1 MDAVE
6 RKRLIKLASKRSGA
20 GVRDVEDLESA
31 ARHAERQEKSATGT
45 GQKPVIQLMAGEISR
60 IVDEIENAVLA
71 ANLGLYQRNGNG
83 VRIETAI
90 IPMLDAPSRRTLV
103 IREQEAET
111 LREDLC
117 KAARFEKFEKRS
129 EEWIAC
135 DPPTQ
140 RAKDWIARDER
151 IRLPHLTG
159 VISSPLILP
168 AGRRIISAPG
178 YDNDTGLFFEPL
190 GASRLMPPNA

>member
-1 MDAVE
+1 
-6 RKRLIKLASKRSGA
+6 
-20 GVRDVEDLESA
+20 
-31 ARHAERQEKSATGT
+31 
-45 GQKPVIQLMAGEISR
+45 MAGEILR

-71 ANLGLYQRNGNG
+71 ANLGLCQRNGNAL
-83 VRIETAI
+83 RIETAI

-117 KAARFEKFEKRS
+117 KAARFEKFKKRS
-129 EEWIAC
+129 GECVAC

-140 RAKDWIARDER
+140 RAKDLIARHER
-151 IRLPHLTG
+151 MTLPHLTG
-159 VISSPLILP
+159 VIFSPLILP
-168 AGRRIISAPG
+168 EGRRIISAPG
-178 YDNDTGLFFEPL
+178 YDKDTGLFFEPL

>member
-1 MDAVE
+1 
-6 RKRLIKLASKRSGA
+6 
-20 GVRDVEDLESA
+20 
-31 ARHAERQEKSATGT
+31 
-45 GQKPVIQLMAGEISR
+45 MAGEISR